1 MVNNLIR
8 NFNVVICHS
17 HENGNLVV
25 YAIIIPDSRST
36 DCGNDRE
43 RLSCLIMS

>member
-1 MVNNLIR
+1 MLPL
-8 NFNVVICHS
+8 CHS

-25 YAIIIPDSRST
+25 LIMIIQDSRST

-43 RLSCLIMS
+43 RLSCLVLSQ